1 MFNTRRTPFDD
12 PKVRLAAALAID
24 RREIVDGYAFGF
36 ASIADGPVPPLLP
49 QYLSVPRL
57 PTAPDSS
64 RALLAGRRPRFE
76 MLSVG
81 SGEGALE
88 QMLQARLAAVGFDV
102 SIRLLELSAFND
114 RVYGPRHD
122 FQAAVMSL
130 PGDPGL
136 GYLQPMGDL
145 TGIPVPRDPTAAQR
159 LFAERLPVAWLYHAR
174 GVNGMNRRV
183 QGVTMD
189 LRGELGTLSRWWI
202 AP

>member
-1 MFNTRRTPFDD
+1 M
-12 PKVRLAAALAID
+12 RLAAALAID

-114 RVYGPRHD
+114 RVYGPHHD

-130 PGDPGL
+130 PGDAGL
-136 GYLQPMGDL
+136 GYLQPIGDL
-145 TGIPVPRDPTAAQR
+145 TGIPVPRDPAAAQR